1 MTPQAWALTRS
12 AVGHVQAGLGFRECV
27 RANARRYNNRKS
39 HHPAY
44 VRIIASARQQTF
56 RWRARLKRQVAL
68 VSSPVPTV
76 GEALTLLNN
85 VTFDVAI
92 VEMRLGGQRVNL
104 LLDDLR
110 DRNIPVVVVSGYEV
124 PRSIARTVFAVLPKP
139 CRIDALVAVLGTLER
154 QEYLC

>member
-1 MTPQAWALTRS
+1 MLNIRGLTILLVDDNWI
-12 AVGHVQAGLGFRECV
+12 VGHRLRE
-27 RANARRYNNRKS
+27 ALEAMG
-39 HHPAY
+39 
-44 VRIIASARQQTF
+44 
-56 RWRARLKRQVAL
+56 AL

-124 PRSIARTVFAVLPKP
+124 SRSIARTVFAVLPKP
-139 CRIDALVAVLGTLER
+139 CRIDALVPVLGTLKR
-154 QEYLC
+154 QDYPC